1 MLETT
6 YLTLHENCRL
16 KLYISNTTSSKWL
29 IMTHGLGEHA
39 LRHKYLLDLLGDT
52 YNICF
57 YDLRGHGGSDGKK
70 GDVDQFQNYMNDLDD
85 LILYLQKNYNIQDYS
100 LFGHSMGG
108 LIVASYMKY
117 KVSPNLYPKKVFFSS
132 PAVSG
137 GGAGKLIAPLSQKI
151 HDLLASLPLHIR
163 VKGMLDL
170 KKLSHDP
177 KVYEEYI
184 SDSKNTLAIS
194 LHLFL
199 ETLAQAKRT
208 FNSPLNLR
216 CESYVSIPMADVLVN
231 PKSTQKFFKD
241 IEKDTKALE
250 VAGAYHELYGE
261 TELYKEPFIAF
272 LKKAFE
278 I

>member
-1 MLETT
+1 MAETT
-6 YLTLHENCRL
+6 YLTLQENLRL
-16 KLYISNTTSSKWL
+16 KLFISNTSSSQWL
-29 IMTHGLGEHA
+29 ILTHGLGEHA
-39 LRHKYLLDLLGDT
+39 LRHKYLIDLLGDT

-57 YDLRGHGGSDGKK
+57 YDLRGHGGSDGKR
-70 GDVDQFQNYMNDLDD
+70 GEIDRFQDYIDD
-85 LILYLQKNYNIQDYS
+85 LHDVILYMQKDYKMQEYS
-100 LFGHSMGG
+100 LLGHSMGG

-117 KVSPNLYPKKVFFSS
+117 KAAKSLYPKKVFFSS

-137 GGAGKLIAPLSQKI
+137 GGAGKLIAPFSQKI
-151 HDLLASLPLHIR
+151 HDLLASLPLHLR

-199 ETLAQAKRT
+199 EILAQAKRT
-208 FNSPLNLR
+208 FSSQLNLT

-231 PKSTQKFFKD
+231 PKCTQKFFKD
-241 IEKDTKALE
+241 IETGTKVLE

-261 TELYKEPFIAF
+261 AEPYKEPFIAF
-272 LKKAFE
+272 LKEAFL
-278 I
+278 